1 MEPAFQSPGRRCP
14 QKGIPPEVP
23 ISEEVYASCINR
35 KDLGLFV
42 QLQSHGC
49 EAFCKLFKKLLK
61 HGFIT
66 VQDDSVI
73 TISDIIF
80 HLVLFFDEMIQL
92 R

>member
-1 MEPAFQSPGRRCP
+1 VEPAFQSPGRRCP

-42 QLQSHGC
+42 QLQSHR
-49 EAFCKLFKKLLK
+49 CKEFRELIEELLE
-61 HGFIT
+61 HGLVT
-66 VQDDSVI
+66 MQDDSVI